1 MIGFNHLGRH
11 GRLGNQMFQY
21 AGLRGIAAKHGY
33 EFCIPPS
40 DFQDQWM
47 DHQLFEAF
55 KLPGLTNIAVCP
67 GPYVQEE
74 HFHFDQNLFDRMPD
88 GHNVYGY
95 LQSEKWFKH
104 IESEN
109 REDFEFKNNIKEPCQ
124 EMIGSVDRPIALHV
138 RRGDYITNC
147 DNHPPCSKDYYDRAL
162 SHFDSDRTVVVF
174 SDDPAWCNEQF
185 EDDRFLIS
193 EGGDNVA
200 DLCMMSLCHDFII
213 ANSSF
218 SWWGSW
224 LSTNPDKK
232 IIAPNRWF
240 GTGYTKDHNTSD
252 LYCPNWES
260 IDV

>member
-21 AGLRGIAAKHGY
+21 AGLRGIAAEHGY
-33 EFCIPPS
+33 DFCIPPS
-40 DFQDQWM
+40 DFQDQWT
-47 DHQLFEAF
+47 DHQLFECF
-55 KLPGLTNIAVCP
+55 KLTGLTNIGVCP

-74 HFHFDQNLFDRMPD
+74 HFHFDKNLFDKMPD

-104 IESEN
+104 IESEI

-124 EMIGSVDRPIALHV
+124 EMIGSVDRPVALHV

-147 DNHPPCSKDYYDRAL
+147 DNHPPCTKDYYDRAL

-185 EDDRFLIS
+185 VEDRFLIS

-224 LSTNPDKK
+224 LSTNSDKT

-240 GTGYTKDHNTSD
+240 GDGYTKDHDTSD
-252 LYCPNWES
+252 LYCPNWKS
-260 IDV
+260 INV

>member
-33 EFCIPPS
+33 DFCIPPS
-40 DFQDQWM
+40 NFQDQWT
-47 DHQLFEAF
+47 DHQLFECF
-55 KLPGLTNIAVCP
+55 KLTGLTNIAVCP

-74 HFHFDQNLFDRMPD
+74 HFHFDKNLFDNMPD

-104 IESEN
+104 IESEI

-147 DNHPPCSKDYYDRAL
+147 DNHPPCTKDYYDRAL

-185 EDDRFLIS
+185 VDDRFLIS

-224 LSTNPDKK
+224 LSVNSDKT

-240 GTGYTKDHNTSD
+240 GDGYTKDHDTSD
-252 LYCPNWES
+252 LYCPNWKS
-260 IDV
+260 INV

>member
-104 IESEN
+104 IESEI

-124 EMIGSVDRPIALHV
+124 EMIGSVDRPIALRV
-138 RRGDYITNC
+138 
-147 DNHPPCSKDYYDRAL
+147 L
-162 SHFDSDRTVVVF
+162 
-174 SDDPAWCNEQF
+174 
-185 EDDRFLIS
+185 
-193 EGGDNVA
+193 
-200 DLCMMSLCHDFII
+200 
-213 ANSSF
+213 
-218 SWWGSW
+218 
-224 LSTNPDKK
+224 K
-232 IIAPNRWF
+232 IIMIVHSRTLIV
-240 GTGYTKDHNTSD
+240 TGLSLFSLTILLGVTNSLKTIVS
-252 LYCPNWES
+252 
-260 IDV
+260 

>member
-21 AGLRGIAAKHGY
+21 AGLRGIAAEHGY
-33 EFCIPPS
+33 DFCIPPS
-40 DFQDQWM
+40 DFQDEWT
-47 DHQLFEAF
+47 DHQLFECF
-55 KLPGLTNIAVCP
+55 KLTGLTNIGVCP

-74 HFHFDQNLFDRMPD
+74 HFHFDKNLFDKMPD

-104 IESEN
+104 IESEI

-147 DNHPPCSKDYYDRAL
+147 DNHPPCTKDYYDRAL

-185 EDDRFLIS
+185 VEDRFLIS

-224 LSTNPDKK
+224 LSTNSDKT

-240 GTGYTKDHNTSD
+240 GDGYTKDHDTSD
-252 LYCPNWES
+252 LYCPNWKS
-260 IDV
+260 INV

>member
-1 MIGFNHLGRH
+1 
-11 GRLGNQMFQY
+11 
-21 AGLRGIAAKHGY
+21 
-33 EFCIPPS
+33 
-40 DFQDQWM
+40 
-47 DHQLFEAF
+47 
-55 KLPGLTNIAVCP
+55 
-67 GPYVQEE
+67 
-74 HFHFDQNLFDRMPD
+74 MPD

-104 IESEN
+104 IESEI

-147 DNHPPCSKDYYDRAL
+147 DNHPPCTKDYYDRAL

-185 EDDRFLIS
+185 VEDRFLIS

-224 LSTNPDKK
+224 LSTNSDKT
-232 IIAPNRWF
+232 IIAPNRWI
-240 GTGYTKDHNTSD
+240 GDGYTKDHDTSD
-252 LYCPNWES
+252 LYCPNWKS
-260 IDV
+260 INV